1 LANLRDFGRSP
12 LGRILPALPQ
22 PYHVAAPPAN
32 VYRNNTAGPITGGLA
47 MSKRKSVMSAT
58 NDKESQADAAVIVFG
73 TARGAR
79 LPQAGWF
86 RAKDRDAAA
95 AFAVKFGL
103 SVLAVDTDT
112 VRDLIPQVREAQLK
126 LGQDPL
132 IPPIDGTL
140 LQRLT
145 ALHREA
151 IKRTAGLKVPVL
163 GGSSA
168 VAPPPPERARWDAL
182 RVGDLVLA
190 ADLDPDGSPDGWFEA
205 VITAIDG
212 DIFHV
217 RFRDYPEEGIAK
229 LGRRHIALLYPQR

>member
-1 LANLRDFGRSP
+1 
-12 LGRILPALPQ
+12 
-22 PYHVAAPPAN
+22 
-32 VYRNNTAGPITGGLA
+32 
-47 MSKRKSVMSAT
+47 MSERKSIMNAT

-73 TARGAR
+73 IAKGAR
-79 LPQAGWF
+79 LPQAGLF
-86 RAKDRDAAA
+86 RAKDRDIAA
-95 AFAVKFGL
+95 AFAVKFGM
-103 SVLAVDTDT
+103 SVLAVDADP
-112 VRDLIPQVREAQLK
+112 VRDLVPQMREAQVRP
-126 LGQDPL
+126 GQDPL

-205 VITAIDG
+205 VISAIDG
-212 DIFHV
+212 DTFQV
-217 RFRDYPEEGIAK
+217 RFRDYPEEGIAT
-229 LGRRHIALLYPQR
+229 LGRRHIALIYPQR